1 MLGVALWFVVALG
14 LLAAV
19 VLDGAAAFGR
29 AAVQAAADHAL
40 EGAIHDAVADYQNR
54 LGRAIAQTAAPLS
67 PAQPFAG
74 ATPALGSYA
83 SAIAALPN
91 PLQGT
96 FAAIDGSAARPA
108 AIVTYTVTPTTI
120 AAPSCTPTGGSPAEP
135 DAIGWLQCSGMVQE
149 SRMSLW
155 VVVRAL
161 DANGQM
167 LAQRDAFVTLR
178 LFAVPPF
185 SAPVGK
191 GDAAAD
197 APAGADALIAPPHE
211 GDIGGSTVA
220 GIVPPTAPSEPPAG
234 GTSIHVQYECHDGA
248 GHCANAT
255 PPDPDAALQ
264 PGSSWTNGNR
274 PQP

>member
-1 MLGVALWFVVALG
+1 MLGAALWFVVALG

-19 VLDGAAAFGR
+19 VLDGASAFGR

-40 EGAIHDAVADYQNR
+40 EGAMHDAVADYQNR
-54 LGRAIAQTAAPLS
+54 LASAIAQTAAPLS

-74 ATPALGSYA
+74 AAPALGGYA
-83 SAIAALPN
+83 NAIAALPN

-96 FAAIDGSAARPA
+96 FAPA
-108 AIVTYTVTPTTI
+108 GGGTALPASTVTYTVTPTTI
-120 AAPSCTPTGGSPAEP
+120 AAPNCSPPGGAPAQP

-149 SRMSLW
+149 SRMSLH

-161 DANGQM
+161 AAGGEM

-178 LFAVPPF
+178 LFAEPPY
-185 SAPVGK
+185 SAPVGN

-197 APAGADALIAPPHE
+197 APAGADALVAPAHE
-211 GDIGGSTVA
+211 GDVGGSTVA
-220 GIVPPTAPSEPPAG
+220 GIAPAASSAPPAG

-264 PGSSWTNGNR
+264 AGSSWSNGNR